1 MIDIKLSKKS
11 AQMNNKDAKIKIC
24 GIKDVKIVKDL
35 LNFKIDFL
43 GLNFIENSK
52 RFIDK
57 NIAFDICNKIKET
70 KKPIKIVGLFQDHEK
85 EYVNKLAKF
94 VGLDYVQ
101 LCGNESL
108 EYVNEIDCKSI
119 KTIHIKLDNNV
130 DEIRDKI
137 NNYLQNCEYVILDTF
152 SKKSAGGTGIAFDW
166 KKYKELFCKNIF
178 LAGGLN
184 PDNINNAVKI
194 SNPWGVDV
202 SSGVETNGEKDVNKI
217 QNFIKLC
224 HD

>member
-1 MIDIKLSKKS
+1 
-11 AQMNNKDAKIKIC
+11 MNNKDTKIKIC
-24 GIKDVKIVKDL
+24 GIKDIKIVKDL

-57 NIAFDICNKIKET
+57 NTAFDICNKIKET
-70 KKPIKIVGLFQDHEK
+70 KKSVKIVGLFQDHEK
-85 EYVNKLAKF
+85 EHINKLVKF

-108 EYVNEIDCKSI
+108 EYVNAIDCKSI
-119 KTIHIKLDNNV
+119 KTIHIKPDDNV
-130 DEIRDKI
+130 DEINGKI
-137 NNYLQNCEYVILDTF
+137 NNYLQTCDYVILDTF
-152 SKKSAGGTGIAFDW
+152 SKKSSGGTGKTFDW
-166 KKYKELFCKNIF
+166 KKYKELFAKNIF

-202 SSGVETNGEKDVNKI
+202 SSGVETNGKKDVNKI
-217 QNFIKLC
+217 LNFINSAMIRY
-224 HD
+224 D